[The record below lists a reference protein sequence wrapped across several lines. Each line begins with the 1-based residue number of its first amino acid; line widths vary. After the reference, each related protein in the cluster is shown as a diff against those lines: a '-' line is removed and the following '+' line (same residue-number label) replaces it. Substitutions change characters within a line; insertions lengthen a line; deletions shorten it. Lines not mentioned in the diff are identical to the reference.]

1 MPRQILSKNRVTF
14 LSFIILFIVSNM
26 TLFSIFVDNNMMP
39 TYLDVD
45 RKVNGNTLISTFSFL
60 EVMNYP
66 NRMLNQI
73 PVEPNSSDH
82 KIFEVDQSGKVVWE
96 LIGLAQPHEIEELPN
111 GHLLIA
117 DTGYDRVIEVDYP
130 NKNIVWEWKPEH
142 INWTK
147 VNPLWD
153 SSHYYNGPPAFDW
166 THLNDVDFKQYSTW
180 NSCLI
185 SIRNFDMIVEVNY
198 TAEKLGPSNNP
209 DNIVWYYGDY
219 GNHTLLQ
226 RQHNPDY
233 LSNGNIIIA
242 DSENN
247 RIIEVNYTTKEV
259 EWVYQ
264 EGLDWPRDA
273 DELPLGN
280 ILITDSLNSRV
291 FIINKASKTIL
302 WEFKGDLINPYEA
315 DLLDNGNILI
325 GNGIGGVVF
334 EIDGDGCIVWKY
346 GLSYLK
352 SVVYLNCI
360 ITVLMSSV
368 FLFFI
373 FSKKDWKTEFTK
385 RKLSFSIKVGILIS
399 LIIISI
405 TILITYTSIIM
416 LIFRIFFSSR

>member
-1 MPRQILSKNRVTF
+1 MTRQILNRNRITF
-14 LSFIILFIVSNM
+14 LSFIMLLSVSNI

-39 TYLDVD
+39 SYLDVD
-45 RKVNGNTLISTFSFL
+45 RKVNGNTLISTFSFR
-60 EVMNYP
+60 EVLNYP

-73 PVEPNSSDH
+73 PVEPNSPDH
-82 KIFEVDQSGKVVWE
+82 KIFEVDQSGNKIWE
-96 LIGLAQPHEIEELPN
+96 LIGLAQPHEIEELPD

-117 DTGYDRVIEVDYP
+117 DTGFDRLIEIDYP
-130 NKNIVWEWKPEH
+130 NKNIIWEWKPEY

-147 VNPLWD
+147 VNPLWN
-153 SSHYYNGPPAFDW
+153 SSHYYNGPPTFDW
-166 THLNDVDFKQYSTW
+166 THLNDVEFKQYSTW

-209 DNIVWYYGDY
+209 NNIVWYYGDY
-219 GNHTLLQ
+219 KNHSVLNH
-226 RQHNPDY
+226 QHNPDY

-242 DSENN
+242 DSKNN

-264 EGLDWPRDA
+264 GGLDWPRDA
-273 DELPLGN
+273 DELPNGN
-280 ILITDSLNSRV
+280 ILITDSLNNRV
-291 FIINKASKTIL
+291 FIINKVSKEIL
-302 WEFKGDLINPYEA
+302 WQFKGDLINPYEA
-315 DLLDNGNILI
+315 DLLENGNILI
-325 GNGIGGVVF
+325 GNGIGGVVY
-334 EIDGDGCIVWKY
+334 EINGDGIIVWKY

-360 ITVLMSSV
+360 IAVLMSSV

-373 FSKKDWKTEFTK
+373 YAKKDWKTEFNEK
-385 RKLSFSIKVGILIS
+385 KVRFSIKTGILVS

-405 TILITYTSIIM
+405 TVLLTYTSITIM
-416 LIFRIFFSSR
+416 VFRILFSSR